1 MKIAF
6 FINKQAETI
15 DFKDVIKKVKHEIVI
30 INSVNELDLSFNIVV
45 VFGGDGSILKVA
57 IKAAELN
64 ISILGINF
72 GNLGFLTQL
81 KKTDNLIE
89 TLNNIENMQLNKR
102 RTIKCIANGNYALN
116 EFVIKSSSITPIY
129 TKLFIDDVYID
140 NFHGDGLII
149 STPTGSTAY
158 SLSAGGPVLD
168 PKVEAIAIVPLAAHS
183 LRSRPLVISNKAK
196 IKVEITGENIVL
208 AADGKQISESSKHL
222 EFIVPDLKV
231 NFIETGDDFYSKLF
245 LKLGDWKSN

>member
-89 TLNNIENMQLNKR
+89 TLNNI
-102 RTIKCIANGNYALN
+102 
-116 EFVIKSSSITPIY
+116 
-129 TKLFIDDVYID
+129 
-140 NFHGDGLII
+140 
-149 STPTGSTAY
+149 
-158 SLSAGGPVLD
+158 
-168 PKVEAIAIVPLAAHS
+168 
-183 LRSRPLVISNKAK
+183 
-196 IKVEITGENIVL
+196 
-208 AADGKQISESSKHL
+208 
-222 EFIVPDLKV
+222 
-231 NFIETGDDFYSKLF
+231 
-245 LKLGDWKSN
+245 